1 MPTIAHL
8 SDVHF
13 GKIARTGIVSALIDE
28 VNRLDVR
35 LVVVSGDLTQ
45 RARNRE
51 YRAARAMLEAFTP
64 PTLVV
69 PGNHDVYAWW
79 NPFSRVAR
87 PLRRYR
93 RYITADLTPTF
104 TADGLAAL
112 GINSAFGRTVK
123 GGRIGSVARQAITD
137 FFSGADEEAFK
148 VLVVHHHLTKI
159 QALGSH
165 DVARKARKALRAASD
180 VGVDLVLCGHLHVS
194 HVHPVETEPGAHRL
208 VIASAGTATSS
219 RGRASNRDTNF
230 YNLIRIGPDEAHD
243 VTLRDRGAPLRT
255 PGSPSAVT
263 FRSSRPTTSPVS
275 SAIARSLRSRW

>member
-1 MPTIAHL
+1 MAKIAHL

-13 GKIARTGIVSALIDE
+13 GKIAQPGIVEALVGEI
-28 VNRLDVR
+28 NAANVR
-35 LVVVSGDLTQ
+35 LVAISGDLTQ

-51 YRAARAMLEAFTP
+51 YREVKAMLDAFEA

-79 NPFSRVAR
+79 NPLSRIFS
-87 PLRRYR
+87 PLNRYLR
-93 RYITADLTPTF
+93 HITDDLTPTF
-104 TADGLAAL
+104 EADGLAAM
-112 GINSAFGRTVK
+112 GVNSAHGRTIK
-123 GGRIGSVARQAITD
+123 GGRIGSAAREAISE
-137 FFSGADEEAFK
+137 FFADKGGDVFK

-165 DVARKARKALRAASD
+165 DVARKAQKALHVASD

-194 HVHPVETEPGAHRL
+194 HIHPVEVEPGVHRL

-230 YNLIRIGPDEAHD
+230 YNLIRIAPDAFEIEERCYLPEKSRFEATH
-243 VTLRDRGAPLRT
+243 
-255 PGSPSAVT
+255 
-263 FRSSRPTTSPVS
+263 TTRFERQREHM
-275 SAIARSLRSRW
+275 AK